1 MKQAV
6 QKLSAK
12 YEEMFA
18 GLSVSKDT
26 GCLGAKVMLNDTM
39 FILHSDGV
47 ITDNEFKEAMEEIDR
62 IYPVKN

>member
-18 GLSVSKDT
+18 GLSVSKET
-26 GCLGAKVMLNDTM
+26 GCLGAKVMLHEAM
-39 FILHSDGV
+39 FILHSEGV
-47 ITDNEFKEAMEEIDR
+47 LTDDEFREAMSEIDR
-62 IYPVKN
+62 IYPAK